1 MNYNSV
7 ISKSVIFA
15 LLQKSSQ
22 MLYGVISIPIILS
35 ALGKT
40 EYGIWIIISQLIALS
55 YFLDLGIG
63 NSFSRFL
70 TRLKKKN
77 MNFAIDKLF
86 STAFIFIGIIS
97 TVILFFS
104 FIFSHEF
111 LSIYGLDSSQIDNY
125 NNIFLLGL
133 VFAMIVFP
141 FRIFTGVYL
150 SYHKLPIL
158 DIVISAV
165 AFSKLIILYLL
176 YKSSLLSITSLVYVV
191 NGMELMS
198 FLILYYFARNFLDF
212 NILFEKFD
220 LRLLKI
226 IFSFSLYNIAFSFFM
241 FVLLQY
247 PVFFISKY
255 VSVDEVILFSIPIM
269 ILVSIGAILGRVG
282 TVFTPISIELNKNY
296 NRKKLSEMLFK
307 YNNLISFFALTFFII
322 LNFIGEPLIAIWLTD
337 LSSDDITNI
346 SKIFIM
352 ISFPYLTFV
361 GFTGIKNTLFANG
374 LHKSLVVS
382 NISILLFI
390 LLLLLFSPTI
400 NHIVYSF
407 ITILGLLVLS
417 YLLKIRVFFEI
428 SFFELMYKNF
438 ILFLCIL
445 IYFVSLGVFL

>member
-22 MLYGVISIPIILS
+22 ILYGVISIPIILS
-35 ALGKT
+35 VLGKT
-40 EYGIWIIISQLIALS
+40 EYGIWIIISQIIALS

-97 TVILFFS
+97 TVILIS
-104 FIFSHEF
+104 AFIFSNEF
-111 LSIYGLDSSQIDNY
+111 LSIYGLEPSQIDNY
-125 NNIFLLGL
+125 NKIFLLGL

-158 DIVISAV
+158 DTVVSFV
-165 AFSKLIILYLL
+165 AFSKLIILYLF
-176 YKSSLLSITSLVYVV
+176 YKGSLLSIASLVYVV
-191 NGMELMS
+191 NGMELIS
-198 FLILYYFARNFLDF
+198 FLILYYFARKFLDF

-241 FVLLQY
+241 FILLQY

-269 ILVSIGAILGRVG
+269 ILVSIGAILGRIG
-282 TVFTPISIELNKNY
+282 TVFTPISIELNKN
-296 NRKKLSEMLFK
+296 RKELSEILFK
-307 YNNLISFFALTFFII
+307 YNNLISFLALIFFII
-322 LNFIGEPLIAIWLTD
+322 LNFIGESLIAVWLTK

-390 LLLLLFSPTI
+390 LLLLVFFPTI

-417 YLLKIRVFFEI
+417 YLLKIRVFFKM
-428 SFFELMYKNF
+428 SFFELMHKNF

-445 IYFVSLGVFL
+445 IYFVFLGVFL